1 MNENPFRP
9 AFGVVPPEIIGRRRQ
24 IADFIEAL
32 DRGIGNPHRSTIFIG
47 ARGMGKTVVLNEI
60 AREAMSAGWIS
71 AQVTVNPAMLNDTI
85 DQINAK
91 AEHLIE
97 SGRISL
103 TGISAAGFGVH
114 FSAVDHEPLGW
125 RQKITKKLIELEKYD
140 TGVLFLVDEVHASEP
155 SLKTFLTAYQHL
167 MMEERKV
174 AIALAGLPASVS
186 DLLNVDVITFLRRA
200 YKERLGIIDIPEVR
214 VGLKTSFTENGRAIE
229 EDALAA
235 ASDATGGY
243 PYLIQMVGFQIWEQ
257 SNAGTIGIKDAAQG
271 IERAKEFLA
280 SAVHETSMADLS
292 EMDRSF
298 LVAMAVDDAPTKAND
313 LVKRLGKDASYVSQ
327 YRKRLLDAGVVVEA
341 GYGYLDFAIPLMR
354 EYIRSKGEYRFGQAA
369 PAMVHE
375 SFAEA
380 NYEMTPVARYDEAKK
395 CPYLEYPD
403 GRRVYTP
410 DDAK

>member
-9 AFGVVPPEIIGRRRQ
+9 AFGVAPPEIIGRHRQ
-24 IADFIEAL
+24 ITDFIEAL

-47 ARGMGKTVVLNEI
+47 ARGMGKTVVLSEI
-60 AREAMSAGWIS
+60 AKEAAAAGWIT
-71 AQVTVNPAMLNDTI
+71 AQITANPAMLNDAI

-91 AEHLIE
+91 ADHLIA

-103 TGISAAGFGVH
+103 TGISAAGFGVN

-125 RQKITKKLIELEKYD
+125 RQKITKKIIELEKYNA
-140 TGVLFLVDEVHASEP
+140 GVLFLVDEVHASEP
-155 SLKTFLTAYQHL
+155 GLKTFLTAYQHL

-186 DLLNVDVITFLRRA
+186 DLLKVDVITFLRRA
-200 YKERLGIIDIPEVR
+200 YKERLGNIGIPEVR
-214 VGLKTSFTENGRAIE
+214 EGLRTTFSENGRAIE
-229 EDALAA
+229 DDALEA
-235 ASDATGGY
+235 ASNATGGY

-257 SNAGTIGIKDAAQG
+257 SDAAVIGIKDAAPG

-292 EMDRSF
+292 DMDKNF
-298 LVAMAVDDAPTKAND
+298 LVAMAIDDGPAKASD
-313 LVKRLGKDASYVSQ
+313 LAKRLGKDANYISQ
-327 YRKRLLDAGVVVEA
+327 YRKRLLDAGVTVEA

-354 EYIRSKGEYRFGQAA
+354 EYIRAKEEYQFELAA
-369 PAMVHE
+369 PAMVRE
-375 SFAEA
+375 YFAESP
-380 NYEMTPVARYDEAKK
+380 YEGTPVARYDEAKK
-395 CPYLEYPD
+395 RPYLEYPD

-410 DDAK
+410 DDEK